1 MHPISSTKTQR
12 VKNDVPIYSPP
23 PLLLSKKKEKNVSQL
38 YHYLAFIQKNNR
50 KFHDETYNLITRS
63 RRHQS

>member
-12 VKNDVPIYSPP
+12 VKNDVPIYPP
-23 PLLLSKKKEKNVSQL
+23 PSSSQKKKKKMFLNYIIILLLFK
-38 YHYLAFIQKNNR
+38 KNNR